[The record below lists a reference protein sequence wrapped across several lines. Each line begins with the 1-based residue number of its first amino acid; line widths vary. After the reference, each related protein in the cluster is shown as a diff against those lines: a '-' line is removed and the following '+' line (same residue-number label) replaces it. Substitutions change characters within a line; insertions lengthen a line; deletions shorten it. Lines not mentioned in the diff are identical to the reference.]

1 MSIFDV
7 AASSLFSTRAS
18 QQAQLEGLAQR
29 QLSNAL
35 ELFVAKKYDEA
46 ISTFKRAIGLA
57 PLSSTATNAY
67 DYMARSYLSK
77 EDVKSAIATYQESLR
92 SNPTN
97 AETHVALG
105 KIYVTQEDLTKAKES
120 FAQAVRLEPSPANRY
135 ALAQTH
141 MEMGDY
147 KAAEAE
153 FRIVRDAQLDKP
165 NGEYGLG
172 LVYAKQGK
180 TDDAISSF
188 KRAISIQ
195 KDFWF
200 AHVELGFALTDSG
213 ERDKAQEIVG
223 NMKGKADDLADTLSA
238 YIKEKTPAE
247 MTASLF
253 TNAYLKSNATLEKQL
268 AAYNPLDFQKSLG
281 PKTAVSSLSSYLSV
295 AGGQQVFAMTFMFN
309 KQMDAQSV
317 ENVLN
322 WNITRETNCKQGST
336 YNFGMPVPSTE
347 AKLDLH
353 PIVVRYSAED
363 QSATLLFRIT
373 QNAEGNATID
383 PSHIK
388 FGFSGVD
395 TFGYQLSKKADEYTG
410 FRGFA

>member
-7 AASSLFSTRAS
+7 AASSLFVSRAS
-18 QQAQLEGLAQR
+18 QQAQMENFAQR

-35 ELFVAKKYDEA
+35 ELYVAKKYDEA
-46 ISTFKRAIGLA
+46 ISSFKRAIGMS

-77 EDVKSAIATYQESLR
+77 EDTKSAIATYQESLR

-105 KIYVTQEDLTKAKES
+105 KIYVTQDDLTKAKDA
-120 FAQAVRLEPSPANRY
+120 FAQAVRLDPSAANRY

-141 MEMGDY
+141 MELGDY

-153 FRIVRDAQLDKP
+153 FRTVRDMQLDKP

-172 LVYAKQGK
+172 LTYAKQGK
-180 TDDAISSF
+180 TADAISAF
-188 KRAISIQ
+188 ERAISIQ

-213 ERDKAQEIVG
+213 ERDKAQEIAD
-223 NMKGKADDLADTLSA
+223 NMVGKADDLVDTLSA
-238 YIKEKTPAE
+238 YIYEKTPAE
-247 MTASLF
+247 MTTSLF
-253 TNAYLKSNATLEKQL
+253 TNAYLKSNDTLEKQL

-281 PKTAVSSLSSYLSV
+281 PKTAVASLSSYLSV

-322 WNITRETNCKQGST
+322 WDITREANFQRGST
-336 YNFGMPVPSTE
+336 YNFGMPVPTTE

-353 PIVVRYSAED
+353 PAVVRYSAED
-363 QSATLLFRIT
+363 QTATVLFRVT

-388 FGFSGVD
+388 FSFNGTD
-395 TFGYQLSKKADEYTG
+395 TQGQKISKNADEYTG
-410 FRGFA
+410 FSGFA